1 MAEKRTVRVRRIQK
15 ATISE
20 KVRVRPLHRP
30 DFRWPDVN
38 EIKEEQKKWLKEE
51 DLLFIHVD
59 IATVIFIQM
68 IVIYSV

>member
-1 MAEKRTVRVRRIQK
+1 MTTFQEAREFLLR
-15 ATISE
+15 
-20 KVRVRPLHRP
+20 HRMDYDRAVA